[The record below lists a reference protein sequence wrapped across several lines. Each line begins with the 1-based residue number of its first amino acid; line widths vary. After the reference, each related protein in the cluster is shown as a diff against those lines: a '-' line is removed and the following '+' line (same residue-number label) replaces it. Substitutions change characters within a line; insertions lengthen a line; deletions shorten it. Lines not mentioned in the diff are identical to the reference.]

1 MKQKQLFKSWP
12 LWVQITFVLLFV
24 YISIIISTN
33 LYVRFIENN
42 YLSKTI
48 EKNQKNILNTITSTA
63 IESIITEDIAAID
76 TIISELKR
84 SNPTIYSINIY
95 NEDKKSLINLSNKNI
110 IKKEH
115 LYTRSGTIKYE
126 GETFGHITIRWDLSE
141 HYSETDGHVNK
152 ITIFVSSMLLLLA
165 AITSYSLH
173 LLIIR
178 PLRGIENGLLDHATG
193 SSNKTKKYNSAREF
207 NQLYKAIDKLKTLT
221 ISKRELKKEVAIRKQ
236 AQIELS
242 FARDE
247 ALKASQAKSIFL
259 ANMSH
264 ELRTPLNAIMGYSE
278 LLIDE
283 ASDRGHDIYFKDLK
297 KINGAGKHLLELIS
311 NILDLAKIEA
321 GKMDFS
327 VKTIRLHEL
336 IYSITE
342 TISPLVQ
349 QNNNKLEVFFD
360 ENIVD
365 IDNDEMKLKQIIL
378 NLLSNACKFTKQG
391 LITLKVQR
399 EIHFNNEW
407 ISICVE
413 DTGIGIS
420 EENQEKIFDTFSQA
434 DSSTSI
440 IYGGTGL
447 GLNISR
453 DFCQLMCGDL
463 RVESELGKGSRF
475 LVEIPANVK
484 PILNINAQEKLPQKL
499 PLLTPDQSRNTDLN
513 IMNTKDNRRK
523 KVSRIFILEPDLIQL
538 ENIKLRLNSEGWE
551 IDYEIEVEK
560 SFEKI
565 NITLPDV
572 IIINTKTIRDE
583 SLVLIDKIKS
593 NNKLNNIPVIVV
605 VKEMLLKDFIEAG
618 VLHQLPLRYDINEFI
633 DKIKQSLRKAP

>member
-1 MKQKQLFKSWP
+1 MTQKQFFNSWP
-12 LWVQITFVLLFV
+12 LWVQITSVLLFV

-48 EKNQKNILNTITSTA
+48 DKNQNNILNTITSTA
-63 IESIITEDIAAID
+63 IESIITEDIAALD
-76 TIISELKR
+76 TIISELKL
-84 SNPTIYSINIY
+84 SNPEIYSINIY

-110 IKKEH
+110 IKEQL
-115 LYTRSGTIKYE
+115 LYTRSETIKYE

-141 HYSETDGHVNK
+141 HYSETDAHVNK
-152 ITIFVSSMLLLLA
+152 ITLFISSMLLLLA
-165 AITSYSLH
+165 IITSYSLH

-178 PLRGIENGLLDHATG
+178 PLRGIENRLLDHATG
-193 SSNKTKKYNSAREF
+193 GDNETEKYNTAREF
-207 NQLYKAIDKLKTLT
+207 NQLYKTIDKLKILT

-278 LLIDE
+278 LLVDE

-327 VKTIRLHEL
+327 INTIRLHKL
-336 IYSITE
+336 INSITE
-342 TISPLVQ
+342 TVSPLVQ
-349 QNNNKLEVFFD
+349 QNNNKLEIFFD
-360 ENIVD
+360 KNID
-365 IDNDEMKLKQIIL
+365 EIENDEIKLKQIIL

-391 LITLKVQR
+391 IITLKVQR
-399 EIHFNNEW
+399 ETHFDSDW
-407 ISICVE
+407 ISISVE

-420 EENQEKIFDTFSQA
+420 KENQGKIFDTFSQA
-434 DSSTSI
+434 DSSTSTN
-440 IYGGTGL
+440 YGGTGL

-484 PILNINAQEKLPQKL
+484 PIRNIKTQEKTSKNL
-499 PLLTPDQSRNTDLN
+499 PLLTPNQSRHSDFNT
-513 IMNTKDNRRK
+513 MSTKNNRRE
-523 KVSRIFILEPDLIQL
+523 KVSRIFILEPDLNQL
-538 ENIKLRLNSEGWE
+538 ENIKLRLNSEGWGVY
-551 IDYEIEVEK
+551 YETEVEK
-560 SFEKI
+560 AFEKI
-565 NITLPDV
+565 KTTTPD
-572 IIINTKTIRDE
+572 IIVINTKTIRDE
-583 SLVLIDKIKS
+583 SLVLINKKTS
-593 NNKLNNIPVIVV
+593 NNKIKNIPVIVI

-618 VLHQLPLRYDINEFI
+618 ALYQLPLRYDINEFI